1 VSFLP
6 FSEQFFFSLFSC
18 LSASFSMR
26 RKAIEGKDEKYQ
38 DFSSFKLRGLLSFL
52 IEETYVC
59 ILHESVIRVICV
71 TLNNIKN

>member
-1 VSFLP
+1 
-6 FSEQFFFSLFSC
+6 
-18 LSASFSMR
+18 MR